1 MRTAI
6 VTFISGYHPEHGGS
20 AGNTLAATHARL
32 PRTLQ
37 VSPRHI
43 PGAVVSFTVLRFD
56 APNATAE

>member
-37 VSPRHI
+37 VSPLGIYRECCGELYRS
-43 PGAVVSFTVLRFD
+43 PTL
-56 APNATAE
+56 